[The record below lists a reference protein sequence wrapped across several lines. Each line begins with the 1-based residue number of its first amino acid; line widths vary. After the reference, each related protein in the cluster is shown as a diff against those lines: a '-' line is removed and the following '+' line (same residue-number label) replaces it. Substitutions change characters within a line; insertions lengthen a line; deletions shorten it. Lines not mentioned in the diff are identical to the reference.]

1 MIHINFK
8 MSIIKTITG
17 INIRSLILGL
27 TIPLI
32 FNCILSCGDSLSSKR
47 GLVSSGMSDSTK
59 DNGTTD
65 EYKPVNTLLVLPKN
79 PGTGEAFHILATGGE
94 NIREAQIIVSGPSGR
109 LESLKSKIGE
119 ELPYWRI
126 DNFAGSSPGKYK
138 VTLIVNKKV
147 VSNLEFK
154 ISPREDTPP
163 TGVVWKTLHG
173 WDSGMEAIYSAWINA
188 LFQGCDE
195 NASWSALH
203 EVTQNQNQN
212 FLYNYLSLEED
223 DPDGKNRVIMQPDC
237 ADNPF
242 CLRAYFAW
250 KLGLPFGYHECD
262 RGSLVHNPKAGRW
275 ITNETPSLKT
285 NPVLAFNAFLRMVMN
300 GVHSGTARTALD
312 DENSDYYPVSLERG
326 DLHPG
331 IVFADPYGHTLIL
344 VGRVP
349 QTNDHPGLLLS
360 VDAQPD
366 GTVGIKRFWKGN
378 FLFNTSGVVGE
389 PGFKAFRPIS
399 VHEGVPCLMKNKALT
414 ASAGFVPF
422 SLQQR
427 KMKTDVFYHTM
438 ERLINP
444 KPLEPETALIDLIQA
459 LHEQLMVRVTSVA
472 NGEAYFKLHP
482 ADVIPIP
489 SSAAGIFQAGG
500 QWEDFSTPNRD
511 LRLLIAMDAVLDF
524 PDLVVRSPEDFNISR
539 LVSPEKVKKKLQLI
553 LDQKASGLSISYT
566 RTDGSIQKL
575 TVGEILKRRDAFEMA
590 YNPNDGIEIRWGAPE
605 NSDERATCHRHAPS
619 KQFETMR
626 SVRMWFHK
634 RLHPP
639 T

>member
-1 MIHINFK
+1 
-8 MSIIKTITG
+8 
-17 INIRSLILGL
+17 
-27 TIPLI
+27 
-32 FNCILSCGDSLSSKR
+32 
-47 GLVSSGMSDSTK
+47 
-59 DNGTTD
+59 
-65 EYKPVNTLLVLPKN
+65 
-79 PGTGEAFHILATGGE
+79 
-94 NIREAQIIVSGPSGR
+94 
-109 LESLKSKIGE
+109 
-119 ELPYWRI
+119 
-126 DNFAGSSPGKYK
+126 
-138 VTLIVNKKV
+138 
-147 VSNLEFK
+147 
-154 ISPREDTPP
+154 
-163 TGVVWKTLHG
+163 
-173 WDSGMEAIYSAWINA
+173 
-188 LFQGCDE
+188 
-195 NASWSALH
+195 
-203 EVTQNQNQN
+203 
-212 FLYNYLSLEED
+212 
-223 DPDGKNRVIMQPDC
+223 
-237 ADNPF
+237 
-242 CLRAYFAW
+242 
-250 KLGLPFGYHECD
+250 
-262 RGSLVHNPKAGRW
+262 
-275 ITNETPSLKT
+275 
-285 NPVLAFNAFLRMVMN
+285 
-300 GVHSGTARTALD
+300 
-312 DENSDYYPVSLERG
+312 
-326 DLHPG
+326 
-331 IVFADPYGHTLIL
+331 
-344 VGRVP
+344 
-349 QTNDHPGLLLS
+349 
-360 VDAQPD
+360 
-366 GTVGIKRFWKGN
+366 
-378 FLFNTSGVVGE
+378 
-389 PGFKAFRPIS
+389 
-399 VHEGVPCLMKNKALT
+399 MKNKALT